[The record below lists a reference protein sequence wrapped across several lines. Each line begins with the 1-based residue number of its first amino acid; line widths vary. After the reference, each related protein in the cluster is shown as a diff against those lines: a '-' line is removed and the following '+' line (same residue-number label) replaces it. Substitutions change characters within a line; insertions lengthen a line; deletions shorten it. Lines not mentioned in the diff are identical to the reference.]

1 MPTKPLNR
9 RIGLYLR
16 RHQLVGKFNKQVKL
30 FQENPR
36 HPFLHTELLEPKTAG
51 VYSFRL
57 DKKYRVL
64 FIIVDSQAEIID
76 INLHYQ

>member
-1 MPTKPLNR
+1 MSTKPLNR
-9 RIGLYLR
+9 RIELYLR
-16 RHQLVGKFNKQVKL
+16 RHQLVGKFNKQVKI

-36 HPFLHTELLEPKTAG
+36 YPSLHTELLEPKTAG

-76 INLHYQ
+76 INSHYQ